1 MNAFHVGEHEI
12 EVNWQ
17 RNDCEKD
24 IEQCCAENNGVL
36 RRCFMNLVL
45 ESWSLLTLKSLA
57 RIEKIMTMAH

>member
-24 IEQCCAENNGVL
+24 VEQRCAENNGVL
-36 RRCFMNLVL
+36 RGCFMN
-45 ESWSLLTLKSLA
+45 
-57 RIEKIMTMAH
+57 